1 MVATANIGPNLN
13 TSSFFVTLRPDGE
26 EIREFK
32 NKHTI
37 FGEVVEGLDVLDKIN
52 QVHTIGKDRPLQ
64 NIRIKHTMIIED
76 PFEDRIAEF
85 GLDPAKLRYPSRSPS
100 PVRGVVGK
108 SLADIKNAS
117 KKDDADED
125 DEHIY
130 LEDDVEL
137 ETLAKTKTEQELKE
151 EQAEAE
157 AKGRQQVLA
166 LLDDL
171 PDADIKPPDNVLFV
185 CKLNPVT

>member
-1 MVATANIGPNLN
+1 
-13 TSSFFVTLRPDGE
+13 
-26 EIREFK
+26 
-32 NKHTI
+32 
-37 FGEVVEGLDVLDKIN
+37 
-52 QVHTIGKDRPLQ
+52 
-64 NIRIKHTMIIED
+64 MIIED